1 MKVANLKK
9 GMVLKIIEPDR
20 TGWLTVQHPIMG
32 DEPELRFIPTI
43 MASLVPGPVIS
54 NDELIIYLGHDK
66 VPAYDDDHKIK
77 KTVRRVMV
85 KEMTVVVLGYNFRYL
100 EPHPDFIKN

>member
-9 GMVLKIIEPDR
+9 GMVLKIIDPDHV
-20 TGWLTVQHPIMG
+20 GWLTIQYPILG
-32 DEPELRFIPTI
+32 EEPELRFVPAI
-43 MASLVPGPVIS
+43 MKSLVPGPVIS

-66 VPAYDDDHKIK
+66 VPAYEGDHKIK
-77 KTVRRVMV
+77 KIVRRVMV
-85 KEMTVVVLGYNFRYL
+85 KEMTVVVLGYNFRHL